1 MTVSSTQSFVEYNAD
16 GTTTAFTIPY
26 YFLLNSD
33 ISAMVAGTDG
43 TVTELINGTD
53 FSVTGAGISTGG
65 VATFTAAYAAG
76 NVLLIYRNPPATQET
91 KYYENGKFPAKSHE
105 DALDKLTML
114 IQDYGWK
121 IDLLSLKKP
130 NILAKYYDA
139 KGNRISNVDDPTD
152 SGDAVNKQHLDSAI
166 DSVKSNLSSQI
177 AIEAAARSAADE
189 AEANARAAADAHIQ
203 EQLTGNVPLEASA
216 FSVISWH
223 KQTVDNSVTIPENM
237 NAWSFGPEITIST
250 GQQVTIPEN
259 SYWTI
264 ANGQQVNNSGA
275 NVDYGEL

>member
-114 IQDYGWK
+114 IQDYGWQ
-121 IDLLSLKKP
+121 INLLALKKP

-139 KGNRISNVDDPTD
+139 KGNRISRVADPTE
-152 SGDAVNKQHLDSAI
+152 SGDAVNKQYLDSSI
-166 DSVKSNLSSQI
+166 DSVNSNLSSQI
-177 AIEAAARSAADE
+177 AIEAAARAEADE

-237 NAWSFGPEITIST
+237 NAWSFGPEITISP
-250 GQQVTIPEN
+250 GQKVTIPEN

-264 ANGQQVNNSGA
+264 ANGQQVSNSGA